1 MKRRIGRDE
10 LAVRRVHDLER
21 DVDARARAHALLDPL
36 LLLLVGDD
44 RHREQTVRACS
55 DFAYASAS
63 STPRCTLPTSTTTV
77 WFMRRGL

>member
-21 DVDARARAHALLDPL
+21 HVDLALAPTACSIRSCSSSSD
-36 LLLLVGDD
+36 DD
-44 RHREQTVRACS
+44 RHREQIGSGAS

-63 STPRCTLPTSTTTV
+63 STPRCTVPTSTTTV